1 MDGLQDLVKLEGRG
15 VTQRTAQCGDR
26 DKALRAQVSSAA
38 AGGDTVEKACADYE
52 AALAECYA
60 RIAQREGETAED
72 AEGSRAEIDELCQ
85 RGDEGRVGLASARW
99 GEKRQGDPRASC
111 RSRQ

>member
-38 AGGDTVEKACADYE
+38 AGGDTVEKAYADYE
-52 AALAECYA
+52 AALAECDA
-60 RIAQREGETAED
+60 RIAQREGETA
-72 AEGSRAEIDELCQ
+72 
-85 RGDEGRVGLASARW
+85 
-99 GEKRQGDPRASC
+99 
-111 RSRQ
+111 